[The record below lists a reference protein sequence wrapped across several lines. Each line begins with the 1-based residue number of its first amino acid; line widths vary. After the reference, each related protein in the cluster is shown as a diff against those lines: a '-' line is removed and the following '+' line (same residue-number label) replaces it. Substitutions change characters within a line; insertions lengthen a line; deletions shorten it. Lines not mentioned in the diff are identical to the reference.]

1 MMLHILIWRNY
12 SKKLLVTIKFYTLHS
27 FKIRVDSLKSRY
39 PWNETN
45 ITFIWLSSLY
55 NPFNIFGTSSRRQK
69 ECLCVGC
76 CCFFFKKESNV
87 FLDFQIFLSNLPAID
102 VKHLLKWLAMMC
114 SSDIVILSILRV
126 SFWDTLL
133 DVFV

>member
-1 MMLHILIWRNY
+1 MLQILVRRNY
-12 SKKLLVTIKFYTLHS
+12 SKKLLVTIKFHTLHS
-27 FKIRVDSLKSRY
+27 FKIRVDSLMSGY

-55 NPFNIFGTSSRRQK
+55 NLFNTFGTSSRRQK

-76 CCFFFKKESNV
+76 FFFKKESKV
-87 FLDFQIFLSNLPAID
+87 FLDFQIFLSNLPTID

-114 SSDIVILSILRV
+114 SSDIAILSILRV